1 MEVTDLLQAI
11 VPKLTASTALLIAV
25 MVPLLAV
32 LLRALT
38 QVWHIPVPRISPIAV
53 VLMAFLGALV
63 LVLLVMLA
71 LQWQS
76 TSPAD
81 RDAFLAVLSYGVFLF
96 LMMVGGMFAR
106 YFWDLLQ
113 AGKGFQQA
121 EVTRLLMPLLISLMI
136 FYPLWTIASG
146 SPRNFF
152 SVVAAF
158 QNGFFWQTIFA
169 ELRPIKPSTP

>member
-32 LLRALT
+32 LLRAL

-76 TSPAD
+76 TSP
-81 RDAFLAVLSYGVFLF
+81 RT
-96 LMMVGGMFAR
+96 
-106 YFWDLLQ
+106 
-113 AGKGFQQA
+113 
-121 EVTRLLMPLLISLMI
+121 ETR
-136 FYPLWTIASG
+136 F
-146 SPRNFF
+146 SPSSAMAYSCF
-152 SVVAAF
+152 
-158 QNGFFWQTIFA
+158 
-169 ELRPIKPSTP
+169 